1 MRSTR
6 EVGNIDKEH
15 QMGEILDTKQAAVF
29 LGLRPGTLAVWRM
42 EGRGPGY
49 VKLGKRVVYRRDALE
64 RFQAAHTI
72 DPERDPQH
80 AA

>member
-1 MRSTR
+1 MGSTR
-6 EVGNIDKEH
+6 AISNIEKEH

-42 EGRGPGY
+42 EGRGPSY
-49 VKLGKRVVYRRDALE
+49 VKLGKRVVYRRAALE
-64 RFQAAHTI
+64 RFQLAHTI
-72 DPERDPQH
+72 DPQQEPQH